1 MARFLEFH
9 GIFPRITED
18 NLPPNSAT
26 VANDVNLRSGRLEP
40 WRERLALAEA
50 PESALTMHQ
59 HGCCYYTWD
68 TCVSVAE
75 YLPDYN
81 SMFITGRRGYPERAV
96 FGDNCSLTYYR
107 LGVPKPAGTPSVS
120 SASEN
125 GAGKIDIDLNA
136 GTEELDGDDKLTKQ
150 QENLTTRID
159 SGRIMTGRSYC
170 VTYVNIFGEESAPG
184 NPSRVISVCDGDT
197 VVITGLPSAPSSE
210 YGVRYLR
217 IYRSASVQ
225 NSDSGGTKRA
235 TENDTPAAWF
245 MVAELPVGT
254 ASYADSTKELD
265 LGWALQTDDYREP
278 PADLRQMTYLRGT
291 GVLAGVTTNM
301 VHFSEPYQPW
311 NWMRKSD
318 LTLPYNIVHAVS
330 FGTYLYVTTTANP
343 YVIDMTKG
351 CQEQCAPVDDVNIS
365 LPDIACGYAHSAV
378 ATPFGCVYVSKDG
391 LALIKP
397 DAQVDLLT
405 KAYFSTEDWAKIR
418 PETIRLTYW
427 RGYIVFVS
435 DKASFMLE
443 VDPSLYGDDTGAKAG
458 NLTTFSDS
466 PVDLIDSANDELLMM
481 DSGFIWQWNAGN
493 TWRRYHWESRP
504 FDFNSLSSPNSVKLI
519 LRKGSTYFTIISADS
534 DQQQLW
540 GGVITNSR
548 PHRIG
553 RLGRHWF
560 YKLGLDGTGVVE
572 SAYVNNS
579 YGELNG
585 KV

>member
-18 NLPPNSAT
+18 NLPTNSAT

-96 FGDNCSLTYYR
+96 FGDNCQLTYYR

-125 GAGKIDIDLNA
+125 AI
-136 GTEELDGDDKLTKQ
+136 
-150 QENLTTRID
+150 
-159 SGRIMTGRSYC
+159 GRSEVNDQRTMTGRSYC

-217 IYRSASVQ
+217 LYRSASVM

-235 TENDTPAAWF
+235 TENDNPAAWF
-245 MVAELPVGT
+245 LVAELPVGVT
-254 ASYADSTKELD
+254 EFHDYVKELD

-278 PADLRQMTYLRGT
+278 PADLRQITYLRGT

-351 CQEQCAPVDDVNIS
+351 CQEQCTPVYDVNIS

-435 DKASFMLE
+435 DRASFMLE

-504 FDFNSLSSPNSVKLI
+504 FDFNGLSSPNSVKLI
-519 LRKGSTYFTIISADS
+519 LRKGSTYFTIISADT

-540 GGVITNSR
+540 GGVITDSR

-579 YGELNG
+579 YGDLNG
-585 KV
+585 KVQSAG

>member
-18 NLPPNSAT
+18 NLPTNSAT

-50 PESALTMHQ
+50 PEAALTMHQ

-81 SMFITGRRGYPERAV
+81 SMFITGRRDYPERAV
-96 FGDNCSLTYYR
+96 FGDNCQLTYYR

-125 GAGKIDIDLNA
+125 AV
-136 GTEELDGDDKLTKQ
+136 
-150 QENLTTRID
+150 
-159 SGRIMTGRSYC
+159 GRSEVNDQRTMTGRSYC

-184 NPSRVISVCDGDT
+184 SPSRVISVCDGDT

-217 IYRSASVQ
+217 LYRSASVM

-235 TENDTPAAWF
+235 TENDNPAAWF
-245 MVAELPVGT
+245 LVAELPVGVT
-254 ASYADSTKELD
+254 EFHDSVKELD

-351 CQEQCAPVDDVNIS
+351 CQEQCTPVYDVNIS

-435 DKASFMLE
+435 DRASFMLE

-504 FDFNSLSSPNSVKLI
+504 FDFNGLSSPNSVKLI
-519 LRKGSTYFTIISADS
+519 LRKGSTYFTIISADT

-540 GGVITNSR
+540 GGVITDSR

-579 YGELNG
+579 YGDLNG
-585 KV
+585 KVQSAG

>member
-18 NLPPNSAT
+18 NLPTNSAT
-26 VANDVNLRSGRLEP
+26 VANDVNLRSGRLES

-107 LGVPKPAGTPSVS
+107 LGVPKPAGTLSVS
-120 SASEN
+120 STSEN
-125 GAGKIDIDLNA
+125 AI
-136 GTEELDGDDKLTKQ
+136 
-150 QENLTTRID
+150 
-159 SGRIMTGRSYC
+159 GRSEVNDQRTMTGRSYC
-170 VTYVNIFGEESAPG
+170 VTYVNVFGEESAPG

-197 VVITGLPSAPSSE
+197 VVITGLPSAPASE

-217 IYRSASVQ
+217 LYRSASVM

-235 TENDTPAAWF
+235 TENDTPASWF
-245 MVAELPVGT
+245 MIAELPVGVT
-254 ASYADSTKELD
+254 EFHDSVKELD

-351 CQEQCAPVDDVNIS
+351 CQEQCTPVYDVDIS

-391 LALIKP
+391 LVLIKP

-466 PVDLIDSANDELLMM
+466 PVDLVDSANDELLMM

-504 FDFNSLSSPNSVKLI
+504 FDFNGLSSPNSVKLI
-519 LRKGSTYFTIISADS
+519 LRKGSTYFTIISADT

-540 GGVITNSR
+540 GGVITDSR

-572 SAYVNNS
+572 SAYINNS

>member
-18 NLPPNSAT
+18 NLPTNSAT

-96 FGDNCSLTYYR
+96 FGDHCSLTYYR
-107 LGVPKPAGTPSVS
+107 LGVPKPAGTLSVS

-125 GAGKIDIDLNA
+125 AI
-136 GTEELDGDDKLTKQ
+136 
-150 QENLTTRID
+150 
-159 SGRIMTGRSYC
+159 GRSEVNDQRTMTGRSYC
-170 VTYVNIFGEESAPG
+170 VTYVNSFGEESAPG

-197 VVITGLPSAPSSE
+197 VVITGLPSAPASE

-217 IYRSASVQ
+217 LYRSASVM

-235 TENDTPAAWF
+235 TENDTPASWF
-245 MVAELPVGT
+245 MIAELPVGVT
-254 ASYADSTKELD
+254 EFHDSVKELD

-351 CQEQCAPVDDVNIS
+351 CQEQCTPVYDVDIS

-391 LALIKP
+391 LVLIKP

-466 PVDLIDSANDELLMM
+466 PVDLVDSANDELLMM

-504 FDFNSLSSPNSVKLI
+504 FDFNGLSSPNSVKLI
-519 LRKGSTYFTIISADS
+519 LRKGSTYFTIISADT

-540 GGVITNSR
+540 GGVITDSR

-572 SAYVNNS
+572 SAYINNS

>member
-1 MARFLEFH
+1 M
-9 GIFPRITED
+9 
-18 NLPPNSAT
+18 
-26 VANDVNLRSGRLEP
+26 
-40 WRERLALAEA
+40 
-50 PESALTMHQ
+50 
-59 HGCCYYTWD
+59 
-68 TCVSVAE
+68 
-75 YLPDYN
+75 
-81 SMFITGRRGYPERAV
+81 
-96 FGDNCSLTYYR
+96 
-107 LGVPKPAGTPSVS
+107 
-120 SASEN
+120 
-125 GAGKIDIDLNA
+125 
-136 GTEELDGDDKLTKQ
+136 
-150 QENLTTRID
+150 
-159 SGRIMTGRSYC
+159 
-170 VTYVNIFGEESAPG
+170 
-184 NPSRVISVCDGDT
+184 
-197 VVITGLPSAPSSE
+197 
-210 YGVRYLR
+210 
-217 IYRSASVQ
+217 

-235 TENDTPAAWF
+235 TENDTPASWF
-245 MVAELPVGT
+245 MIAELPVGT
-254 ASYADSTKELD
+254 ESYADSTKELD

-278 PADLRQMTYLRGT
+278 PADLRQITYLRGT

-351 CQEQCAPVDDVNIS
+351 CQEQCTPVYDVNIS

-504 FDFNSLSSPNSVKLI
+504 FDFNGLSSPNSVKLI
-519 LRKGSTYFTIISADS
+519 LRKGSTYFTIISADT

-540 GGVITNSR
+540 GGVITDSR

-572 SAYVNNS
+572 SAYINNS

-585 KV
+585 KVQSAG

>member
-9 GIFPRITED
+9 GIFPRVTED
-18 NLPPNSAT
+18 NLPLNSAT
-26 VANDVNLRSGRLEP
+26 VAHDVNLRSGRVEP

-81 SMFITGRRGYPERAV
+81 CMFLTGRRGYPERAV
-96 FGDNCSLTYYR
+96 FGSNCQLTYYR
-107 LGVPKPAGTPSVS
+107 LGVPKPAGTLSVS

-125 GAGKIDIDLNA
+125 AI
-136 GTEELDGDDKLTKQ
+136 
-150 QENLTTRID
+150 
-159 SGRIMTGRSYC
+159 GRSEVNDQRTMTGRSYC
-170 VTYVNIFGEESAPG
+170 VTYVNSFGEESAPG

-197 VVITGLPSAPSSE
+197 VVIAGLPPAPSSE
-210 YGVRYLR
+210 YGVTAIR

-235 TENDTPAAWF
+235 AENDTPAAWF

-254 ASYADSTKELD
+254 ASYADSTKEFG

-278 PADLRQMTYLRGT
+278 PAGLRQMTYLRGT

-443 VDPSLYGDDTGAKAG
+443 VDPLLYGDDTGAKAG

-519 LRKGSTYFTIISADS
+519 LRKGSTYFTIISADT

-540 GGVITNSR
+540 GGVITDSR

>member
-1 MARFLEFH
+1 M
-9 GIFPRITED
+9 
-18 NLPPNSAT
+18 
-26 VANDVNLRSGRLEP
+26 
-40 WRERLALAEA
+40 
-50 PESALTMHQ
+50 
-59 HGCCYYTWD
+59 
-68 TCVSVAE
+68 
-75 YLPDYN
+75 
-81 SMFITGRRGYPERAV
+81 

-125 GAGKIDIDLNA
+125 AI
-136 GTEELDGDDKLTKQ
+136 
-150 QENLTTRID
+150 
-159 SGRIMTGRSYC
+159 GRSEVNDQRTMTGRSYC

-197 VVITGLPSAPSSE
+197 VVITGLPPAPSTE

-217 IYRSASVQ
+217 LYRSASVM

-235 TENDTPAAWF
+235 TENDTPASWF
-245 MVAELPVGT
+245 MIAELPVGT
-254 ASYADSTKELD
+254 ESYADSTKELD

-278 PADLRQMTYLRGT
+278 PADLRQITYLRGT

-351 CQEQCAPVDDVNIS
+351 CQEQCTPVYDVNIS

-504 FDFNSLSSPNSVKLI
+504 FDFNGLSSPNSVKLI
-519 LRKGSTYFTIISADS
+519 LRKGGTYFTIISADT

-540 GGVITNSR
+540 GGVITDSR

-585 KV
+585 KVQSAG

>member
-18 NLPPNSAT
+18 NLPTNSAT

-81 SMFITGRRGYPERAV
+81 SMFLTGRRGYPERAV
-96 FGDNCSLTYYR
+96 FGNNCSLTYYR

-125 GAGKIDIDLNA
+125 AI
-136 GTEELDGDDKLTKQ
+136 
-150 QENLTTRID
+150 
-159 SGRIMTGRSYC
+159 GRSEVNDQRTMTGRSYC
-170 VTYVNIFGEESAPG
+170 VTYVNVFGEESAPG

-210 YGVRYLR
+210 YGVTAIRV
-217 IYRSASVQ
+217 YRSASVM

-235 TENDTPAAWF
+235 TENDTPASWF
-245 MVAELPVGT
+245 MIAELPVGVT
-254 ASYADSTKELD
+254 EFHDSVKELN

-351 CQEQCAPVDDVNIS
+351 CQEQCTQVDDVNIS

-391 LALIKP
+391 LVLIKP

-504 FDFNSLSSPNSVKLI
+504 FDFNGLSSPNSVKLI

-560 YKLGLDGTGVVE
+560 YKLGLNGTGVVE

>member
-18 NLPPNSAT
+18 NLPTNSAT

-81 SMFITGRRGYPERAV
+81 SLFLTGRRGYPERAV

-125 GAGKIDIDLNA
+125 AI
-136 GTEELDGDDKLTKQ
+136 
-150 QENLTTRID
+150 
-159 SGRIMTGRSYC
+159 GRSEVNDQRTMTGRSYC

-197 VVITGLPSAPSSE
+197 VVITGLPPAPSSE

-217 IYRSASVQ
+217 LYRSASVM

-235 TENDTPAAWF
+235 AENDTPASWF
-245 MVAELPVGT
+245 MIAELPVGT
-254 ASYADSTKELD
+254 ESYADSTKELD

-278 PADLRQMTYLRGT
+278 PADLRQITYLRGT

-330 FGTYLYVTTTANP
+330 FGTYLYVTTTAP
-343 YVIDMTKG
+343 MHQHFIPFYSRKAFQEVGERLWLFHDFTSYFYD
-351 CQEQCAPVDDVNIS
+351 CQFFHTYNLENKRNRDFDK
-365 LPDIACGYAHSAV
+365 CGPL
-378 ATPFGCVYVSKDG
+378 TRKN
-391 LALIKP
+391 
-397 DAQVDLLT
+397 LL
-405 KAYFSTEDWAKIR
+405 
-418 PETIRLTYW
+418 
-427 RGYIVFVS
+427 
-435 DKASFMLE
+435 
-443 VDPSLYGDDTGAKAG
+443 
-458 NLTTFSDS
+458 
-466 PVDLIDSANDELLMM
+466 LL
-481 DSGFIWQWNAGN
+481 
-493 TWRRYHWESRP
+493 
-504 FDFNSLSSPNSVKLI
+504 LI
-519 LRKGSTYFTIISADS
+519 LQQVANLSK
-534 DQQQLW
+534 QQL
-540 GGVITNSR
+540 
-548 PHRIG
+548 
-553 RLGRHWF
+553 L
-560 YKLGLDGTGVVE
+560 L
-572 SAYVNNS
+572 
-579 YGELNG
+579 
-585 KV
+585 

>member
-18 NLPPNSAT
+18 NLPTNSAT

-107 LGVPKPAGTPSVS
+107 LGVPKPAGAPSVS

-125 GAGKIDIDLNA
+125 AI
-136 GTEELDGDDKLTKQ
+136 
-150 QENLTTRID
+150 
-159 SGRIMTGRSYC
+159 GRSEVNDQRTMTGRSYC

-217 IYRSASVQ
+217 LYRSASVM

-235 TENDTPAAWF
+235 TENDNPAAWF
-245 MVAELPVGT
+245 LVAELPVGVT
-254 ASYADSTKELD
+254 EFHDSVKELD

-278 PADLRQMTYLRGT
+278 PADLRQITYLRGT

-351 CQEQCAPVDDVNIS
+351 CQEQCTPVYDVNIS

-504 FDFNSLSSPNSVKLI
+504 FDFNGLSSPNSVKLI

-540 GGVITNSR
+540 GGVITDSR

-579 YGELNG
+579 YGDLNG
-585 KV
+585 KVQSAG

>member
-18 NLPPNSAT
+18 NLPTNSAT
-26 VANDVNLRSGRLEP
+26 VAHDVNLRSGRVEP

-81 SMFITGRRGYPERAV
+81 CMFITGRRGYPERAV

-107 LGVPKPAGTPSVS
+107 LGVPKPAGTLSVS

-125 GAGKIDIDLNA
+125 AI
-136 GTEELDGDDKLTKQ
+136 
-150 QENLTTRID
+150 
-159 SGRIMTGRSYC
+159 GRSEVNDQRTMTGRSYC
-170 VTYVNIFGEESAPG
+170 VTYVNVFGEESAPG

-197 VVITGLPSAPSSE
+197 VVITGLPPAPSSE
-210 YGVRYLR
+210 YGVTTIRV
-217 IYRSASVQ
+217 YRSASVM

-235 TENDTPAAWF
+235 AENDNPAAWF
-245 MVAELPVGT
+245 MVAELPVGVT
-254 ASYADSTKELD
+254 EFHDSVKELD

-278 PADLRQMTYLRGT
+278 PADLRQITYLRGT

-330 FGTYLYVTTTANP
+330 FGAFLYVTTTGNP

-351 CQEQCAPVDDVNIS
+351 CQEQCAQVDDVNIS

-391 LALIKP
+391 LAFIKP

-519 LRKGSTYFTIISADS
+519 LRKGSTYFTIISADT

-540 GGVITNSR
+540 GGVITDSR

>member
-1 MARFLEFH
+1 M
-9 GIFPRITED
+9 
-18 NLPPNSAT
+18 
-26 VANDVNLRSGRLEP
+26 
-40 WRERLALAEA
+40 
-50 PESALTMHQ
+50 
-59 HGCCYYTWD
+59 
-68 TCVSVAE
+68 
-75 YLPDYN
+75 
-81 SMFITGRRGYPERAV
+81 
-96 FGDNCSLTYYR
+96 
-107 LGVPKPAGTPSVS
+107 
-120 SASEN
+120 
-125 GAGKIDIDLNA
+125 
-136 GTEELDGDDKLTKQ
+136 
-150 QENLTTRID
+150 
-159 SGRIMTGRSYC
+159 
-170 VTYVNIFGEESAPG
+170 
-184 NPSRVISVCDGDT
+184 
-197 VVITGLPSAPSSE
+197 
-210 YGVRYLR
+210 
-217 IYRSASVQ
+217 

-235 TENDTPAAWF
+235 AENDTPASWF
-245 MVAELPVGT
+245 MIAELPVGT
-254 ASYADSTKELD
+254 ESYADSTKELD

-330 FGTYLYVTTTANP
+330 FGAYLYVTTTANP

-351 CQEQCAPVDDVNIS
+351 CQEQCAQVDDVNIS

-466 PVDLIDSANDELLMM
+466 PVDLVDSANDELLMM

-504 FDFNSLSSPNSVKLI
+504 FDFNSLASPNSVKLI
-519 LRKGSTYFTIISADS
+519 LRKGSTYFTIISADT

-540 GGVITNSR
+540 GDVITDSR

>member
-18 NLPPNSAT
+18 NLPTNSAT
-26 VANDVNLRSGRLEP
+26 VANDVNLRSGRVEP

-81 SMFITGRRGYPERAV
+81 SVFITGRRGYPERAV

-125 GAGKIDIDLNA
+125 AI
-136 GTEELDGDDKLTKQ
+136 
-150 QENLTTRID
+150 
-159 SGRIMTGRSYC
+159 GRSEVNDQRTMTGRSYC
-170 VTYVNIFGEESAPG
+170 VTYVNVFGEESAPG

-197 VVITGLPSAPSSE
+197 VVITGLPPAPSSE
-210 YGVRYLR
+210 YGVTTIRV
-217 IYRSASVQ
+217 YRSASVM

-235 TENDTPAAWF
+235 AENDTPASWF
-245 MVAELPVGT
+245 MIAELPVGVT
-254 ASYADSTKELD
+254 EFHDSVKELD

-278 PADLRQMTYLRGT
+278 PAGLRQMTYLRGT

-330 FGTYLYVTTTANP
+330 FGAFLYVTTTGNP

-351 CQEQCAPVDDVNIS
+351 CQEQCAQVDDINIS

-519 LRKGSTYFTIISADS
+519 LRKGSTYFTIISADT

-540 GGVITNSR
+540 GDVITDSR

>member
-18 NLPPNSAT
+18 NLPTNSAT
-26 VANDVNLRSGRLEP
+26 VANDVNLRSGRVEP

-96 FGDNCSLTYYR
+96 FGSNCQLTYYR

-125 GAGKIDIDLNA
+125 AI
-136 GTEELDGDDKLTKQ
+136 
-150 QENLTTRID
+150 
-159 SGRIMTGRSYC
+159 GRSEVNDQRTMTGRSYC
-170 VTYVNIFGEESAPG
+170 VTYVNVFGEESAPG

-197 VVITGLPSAPSSE
+197 VVITGLPPAPSSE
-210 YGVRYLR
+210 YGVTTIRV
-217 IYRSASVQ
+217 YRSASVM

-235 TENDTPAAWF
+235 TENDTPASWF
-245 MVAELPVGT
+245 MIAELPVGVT
-254 ASYADSTKELD
+254 EFHDSVKELD

-278 PADLRQMTYLRGT
+278 PAGLRQITYLRGT

-330 FGTYLYVTTTANP
+330 FGAYLYVTTTGNP

-351 CQEQCAPVDDVNIS
+351 CQEQCAQVDDINIS

-519 LRKGSTYFTIISADS
+519 LRKGSTYFTIISADT

-540 GGVITNSR
+540 GDVITDSR

>member
-1 MARFLEFH
+1 M
-9 GIFPRITED
+9 
-18 NLPPNSAT
+18 
-26 VANDVNLRSGRLEP
+26 
-40 WRERLALAEA
+40 
-50 PESALTMHQ
+50 
-59 HGCCYYTWD
+59 
-68 TCVSVAE
+68 
-75 YLPDYN
+75 
-81 SMFITGRRGYPERAV
+81 

-107 LGVPKPAGTPSVS
+107 LGVPKPAGTLSVS
-120 SASEN
+120 SASED
-125 GAGKIDIDLNA
+125 AI
-136 GTEELDGDDKLTKQ
+136 
-150 QENLTTRID
+150 
-159 SGRIMTGRSYC
+159 GRSEVNDQRTMTGRSYC
-170 VTYVNIFGEESAPG
+170 VTYVNVFGEESAPG

-197 VVITGLPSAPSSE
+197 VVITGLPSTDSVDAPSSE
-210 YGVRYLR
+210 YGVNYIR
-217 IYRSASVQ
+217 IYRSASVM

-235 TENDTPAAWF
+235 TENDTPASWF
-245 MVAELPVGT
+245 MIAELPVGT
-254 ASYADSTKELD
+254 ESYADSTKELD

-351 CQEQCAPVDDVNIS
+351 CQEQCTPVDDVNIS

-504 FDFNSLSSPNSVKLI
+504 FDFNGLSSPNSVKLI
-519 LRKGSTYFTIISADS
+519 LRKGSTYFTIISADT

-540 GGVITNSR
+540 GGVITDSR

-560 YKLGLDGTGVVE
+560 YRLGLDGTGVVE

-585 KV
+585 KE

>member
-18 NLPPNSAT
+18 NLPTNSAT
-26 VANDVNLRSGRLEP
+26 VAHDVNLRSGRVEP

-96 FGDNCSLTYYR
+96 FGSNCSLTYYR

-125 GAGKIDIDLNA
+125 AI
-136 GTEELDGDDKLTKQ
+136 
-150 QENLTTRID
+150 
-159 SGRIMTGRSYC
+159 GRSEVNDQRTMTGRSYC
-170 VTYVNIFGEESAPG
+170 VTYVNVFGEESAPG

-210 YGVRYLR
+210 YGVTTIRV
-217 IYRSASVQ
+217 YRSASVM

-235 TENDTPAAWF
+235 AENDNPAAWF
-245 MVAELPVGT
+245 LVAELPVGVT
-254 ASYADSTKELD
+254 EFHDSVKELD

-278 PADLRQMTYLRGT
+278 PADLRQITYLRGT

-351 CQEQCAPVDDVNIS
+351 CQEQCALVDDVNIS

-519 LRKGSTYFTIISADS
+519 LRKGSAYFTIISADT

-540 GGVITNSR
+540 GDVITDSR

>member
-18 NLPPNSAT
+18 NLPTNSAT

-81 SMFITGRRGYPERAV
+81 SMFITGRRDYPERAV
-96 FGDNCSLTYYR
+96 FGDNCQLTYYR

-125 GAGKIDIDLNA
+125 AV
-136 GTEELDGDDKLTKQ
+136 
-150 QENLTTRID
+150 
-159 SGRIMTGRSYC
+159 GRSEVNDQRTMTGRSYC

-184 NPSRVISVCDGDT
+184 SPSRVISVCDGDT

-217 IYRSASVQ
+217 LYRSASVM

-235 TENDTPAAWF
+235 TENDNPAAWF
-245 MVAELPVGT
+245 LVAELPVGVT
-254 ASYADSTKELD
+254 EFHDSVKELD

-351 CQEQCAPVDDVNIS
+351 CQEQCTPVYDVNIS

-435 DKASFMLE
+435 DRASFMLE

-466 PVDLIDSANDELLMM
+466 PVDLVDSANDELLMM

-504 FDFNSLSSPNSVKLI
+504 FDFNGLSSPNSVKLI
-519 LRKGSTYFTIISADS
+519 LRKGSTYFTIISADT

-540 GGVITNSR
+540 GGVITDSR

-572 SAYVNNS
+572 SAYINNS

-585 KV
+585 KVQSAG

>member
-1 MARFLEFH
+1 M
-9 GIFPRITED
+9 
-18 NLPPNSAT
+18 
-26 VANDVNLRSGRLEP
+26 
-40 WRERLALAEA
+40 
-50 PESALTMHQ
+50 
-59 HGCCYYTWD
+59 
-68 TCVSVAE
+68 
-75 YLPDYN
+75 
-81 SMFITGRRGYPERAV
+81 
-96 FGDNCSLTYYR
+96 
-107 LGVPKPAGTPSVS
+107 
-120 SASEN
+120 
-125 GAGKIDIDLNA
+125 
-136 GTEELDGDDKLTKQ
+136 
-150 QENLTTRID
+150 
-159 SGRIMTGRSYC
+159 
-170 VTYVNIFGEESAPG
+170 
-184 NPSRVISVCDGDT
+184 
-197 VVITGLPSAPSSE
+197 ITGLPPAPSSE
-210 YGVRYLR
+210 YGVTAIRV
-217 IYRSASVQ
+217 YRSASVQ

-235 TENDTPAAWF
+235 AENDTPAAWF

-278 PADLRQMTYLRGT
+278 PAGLRQMTYLRGT
-291 GVLAGVTTNM
+291 GVLAGVTVNM

-330 FGTYLYVTTTANP
+330 FGAFLYVTTTGNP

-351 CQEQCAPVDDVNIS
+351 CQEQCTPTDDVNIS
-365 LPDIACGYAHSAV
+365 LPDIACGYAHSAI

-391 LALIKP
+391 LVLIKP
-397 DAQVDLLT
+397 DAQIDLLT

-519 LRKGSTYFTIISADS
+519 LRKGSTYFTIISADT

-540 GGVITNSR
+540 GGVITDSR

>member
-18 NLPPNSAT
+18 NLPTNSAT

-50 PESALTMHQ
+50 PESALTVHQ

-81 SMFITGRRGYPERAV
+81 SMFITGRKAYPERAV

-120 SASEN
+120 STSEN

-136 GTEELDGDDKLTKQ
+136 GTEELDDDDKLAKR
-150 QENLTTRID
+150 QENLTTQID

-170 VTYVNIFGEESAPG
+170 VTYVNVFGEESAPG

-210 YGVRYLR
+210 YGVNYIR
-217 IYRSASVQ
+217 IYRSASVM

-235 TENDTPAAWF
+235 TENDTPASWF
-245 MVAELPVGT
+245 MIAELPVGT
-254 ASYADSTKELD
+254 ESYADSTKELD

-351 CQEQCAPVDDVNIS
+351 CQEQCTPVYDVDIS

-391 LALIKP
+391 LVLIKP

-504 FDFNSLSSPNSVKLI
+504 FDFNGLSSPNSVKLI
-519 LRKGSTYFTIISADS
+519 LRKGSTYFTIISADT

-540 GGVITNSR
+540 GGVITDSR

-572 SAYVNNS
+572 SAYINNS

>member
-18 NLPPNSAT
+18 NLPTNSAT

-125 GAGKIDIDLNA
+125 AI
-136 GTEELDGDDKLTKQ
+136 
-150 QENLTTRID
+150 
-159 SGRIMTGRSYC
+159 GRSEVNDQRTMTGRSYC

-197 VVITGLPSAPSSE
+197 VVITGLPSTDSVDAPSSE

-217 IYRSASVQ
+217 LYRSASVM

-235 TENDTPAAWF
+235 AENDNPAAWF
-245 MVAELPVGT
+245 LVAELPVGVT
-254 ASYADSTKELD
+254 EFHDSVKELD

-351 CQEQCAPVDDVNIS
+351 CQEQCTPVYDVNIS

-504 FDFNSLSSPNSVKLI
+504 FDFNGLSSPNSVKLI
-519 LRKGSTYFTIISADS
+519 LRKGSTYFTIISADT

-540 GGVITNSR
+540 GGVITDSR

-579 YGELNG
+579 YGDLNG
-585 KV
+585 KVQSAG

>member
-9 GIFPRITED
+9 GIFPRVTED
-18 NLPPNSAT
+18 NLPLNSAT
-26 VANDVNLRSGRLEP
+26 VAHDVNLRSGRVEP

-81 SMFITGRRGYPERAV
+81 CMFLTGRRGYPERAV
-96 FGDNCSLTYYR
+96 FGSNCQLTYYR
-107 LGVPKPAGTPSVS
+107 LGVPKPAGTLSVS

-125 GAGKIDIDLNA
+125 AI
-136 GTEELDGDDKLTKQ
+136 
-150 QENLTTRID
+150 
-159 SGRIMTGRSYC
+159 GRSEVNDQRTMTGRSYC
-170 VTYVNIFGEESAPG
+170 VTYVNSFGEESAPG

-197 VVITGLPSAPSSE
+197 VVIAGLPPAPSSE
-210 YGVRYLR
+210 YGVTAIR

-235 TENDTPAAWF
+235 AENDTPAAWF

-278 PADLRQMTYLRGT
+278 PAGLRQMTYLRGT

-443 VDPSLYGDDTGAKAG
+443 VDPLLYGDDTGAKAG

-519 LRKGSTYFTIISADS
+519 LRKGSTYFTIISADT

-540 GGVITNSR
+540 GGVITDSR

>member
-1 MARFLEFH
+1 
-9 GIFPRITED
+9 
-18 NLPPNSAT
+18 
-26 VANDVNLRSGRLEP
+26 
-40 WRERLALAEA
+40 
-50 PESALTMHQ
+50 MHQ

-81 SMFITGRRGYPERAV
+81 SMFITGRRDYPERAV
-96 FGDNCSLTYYR
+96 FGDNCQLTYYR

-125 GAGKIDIDLNA
+125 AI
-136 GTEELDGDDKLTKQ
+136 
-150 QENLTTRID
+150 
-159 SGRIMTGRSYC
+159 GRSEVNDQRTMTGRSYC
-170 VTYVNIFGEESAPG
+170 VTYVNVFGEESAPG

-197 VVITGLPSAPSSE
+197 VVITGLPSAPASE
-210 YGVRYLR
+210 YGVNYIR
-217 IYRSASVQ
+217 IYRSASVM

-235 TENDTPAAWF
+235 TENDTPASWF
-245 MVAELPVGT
+245 MIAELPVGT
-254 ASYADSTKELD
+254 ESYADSAKELD

-330 FGTYLYVTTTANP
+330 FGAYLYVTTTANP

-351 CQEQCAPVDDVNIS
+351 CQEQCTQVDDVNIS

-391 LALIKP
+391 LVLIKS

-481 DSGFIWQWNAGN
+481 DSGFIWQWNAGH

-504 FDFNSLSSPNSVKLI
+504 FDFNGLSSPNSVKLI
-519 LRKGSTYFTIISADS
+519 LRKGSTYFTIISADT

-540 GGVITNSR
+540 GGVITDSR

-572 SAYVNNS
+572 SAYINNS

>member
-18 NLPPNSAT
+18 NLPTNSAT

-81 SMFITGRRGYPERAV
+81 SMFLTGRRGYPERAV

-107 LGVPKPAGTPSVS
+107 LGVPKPAGTLSVS
-120 SASEN
+120 SNSEN
-125 GAGKIDIDLNA
+125 AI
-136 GTEELDGDDKLTKQ
+136 
-150 QENLTTRID
+150 
-159 SGRIMTGRSYC
+159 GRSEVNDQRTMTGRSYC
-170 VTYVNIFGEESAPG
+170 VTYVNVFGEESAPG

-210 YGVRYLR
+210 YGVNYIR
-217 IYRSASVQ
+217 IYRSASVM

-235 TENDTPAAWF
+235 TENDTPASWF
-245 MVAELPVGT
+245 MIAELPVGVT
-254 ASYADSTKELD
+254 EFHDSVKELD

-351 CQEQCAPVDDVNIS
+351 CQEQCTPVYDVDIS

-391 LALIKP
+391 LVLIKP

-466 PVDLIDSANDELLMM
+466 PVDLVDSANDELLMM

-504 FDFNSLSSPNSVKLI
+504 FDFNGLSSPNSVKLI
-519 LRKGSTYFTIISADS
+519 LRKGSTYFTIISADT

-540 GGVITNSR
+540 GGVITDSR

-572 SAYVNNS
+572 SAYINNS

>member
-18 NLPPNSAT
+18 NLPTNSAT

-125 GAGKIDIDLNA
+125 AI
-136 GTEELDGDDKLTKQ
+136 
-150 QENLTTRID
+150 
-159 SGRIMTGRSYC
+159 GRSEVNDQRTMTGRSYC
-170 VTYVNIFGEESAPG
+170 VTYVNVFGEESAPG

-197 VVITGLPSAPSSE
+197 VVITGLPPAPSSE
-210 YGVRYLR
+210 YGVTAIRV
-217 IYRSASVQ
+217 YRSASVM

-235 TENDTPAAWF
+235 AENDNPAAWF
-245 MVAELPVGT
+245 LVAELPVGVT
-254 ASYADSTKELD
+254 EFHDSVKELD

-330 FGTYLYVTTTANP
+330 FGAYLYVTTTANP

-351 CQEQCAPVDDVNIS
+351 CQEQCAQVDDVNIS

-519 LRKGSTYFTIISADS
+519 LRKGSTYFTIISADT

-540 GGVITNSR
+540 GDVITDSR

>member
-18 NLPPNSAT
+18 NLPTNSAT

-81 SMFITGRRGYPERAV
+81 SMFLTGRRGYPERAV
-96 FGDNCSLTYYR
+96 FGNNCSLTYYR

-125 GAGKIDIDLNA
+125 AI
-136 GTEELDGDDKLTKQ
+136 
-150 QENLTTRID
+150 
-159 SGRIMTGRSYC
+159 GRSEVNDQRTMTGRSYC
-170 VTYVNIFGEESAPG
+170 VTYVNVFGEESAPG

-210 YGVRYLR
+210 YGVTAIRV
-217 IYRSASVQ
+217 YRSASVM

-235 TENDTPAAWF
+235 TENDTPASWF
-245 MVAELPVGT
+245 MIAELPVGVT
-254 ASYADSTKELD
+254 EFHDSVKELN

-330 FGTYLYVTTTANP
+330 FGAYLYVTTTANP

-351 CQEQCAPVDDVNIS
+351 CQEQCTQVDDVNIS

-391 LALIKP
+391 LVLIKP

-504 FDFNSLSSPNSVKLI
+504 FDFNGLSSPNSVKLI

-560 YKLGLDGTGVVE
+560 YKLGLNGTGVVE

>member
-18 NLPPNSAT
+18 NLPTNSAT

-125 GAGKIDIDLNA
+125 AI
-136 GTEELDGDDKLTKQ
+136 
-150 QENLTTRID
+150 
-159 SGRIMTGRSYC
+159 GRSEVNDQRTMTGRSYC
-170 VTYVNIFGEESAPG
+170 VTYVNVFGEESAPG

-197 VVITGLPSAPSSE
+197 VVITGLPPAPSSE
-210 YGVRYLR
+210 YGVTTIRV
-217 IYRSASVQ
+217 YRSASVM

-235 TENDTPAAWF
+235 AENDNPAAWF
-245 MVAELPVGT
+245 LVAELPVGT
-254 ASYADSTKELD
+254 ESYADSTKELD

-330 FGTYLYVTTTANP
+330 FGAYLYVTTTANP

-351 CQEQCAPVDDVNIS
+351 CQEQCAQVDDVNIS

-466 PVDLIDSANDELLMM
+466 PVDLVDSANDELLMM

-504 FDFNSLSSPNSVKLI
+504 FDFNSLASPNSVKLI
-519 LRKGSTYFTIISADS
+519 LRKGSAYFTIISADT

-540 GGVITNSR
+540 GDVITDSR

>member
-18 NLPPNSAT
+18 NLPTNSAT
-26 VANDVNLRSGRLEP
+26 VANDVNLRSGRVEP

-125 GAGKIDIDLNA
+125 AI
-136 GTEELDGDDKLTKQ
+136 
-150 QENLTTRID
+150 
-159 SGRIMTGRSYC
+159 GRSEVNDQRTMTGRSYC
-170 VTYVNIFGEESAPG
+170 VTYVNVFGEESAPG

-197 VVITGLPSAPSSE
+197 VVITGLPPAPSSE
-210 YGVRYLR
+210 YGVTTIRV
-217 IYRSASVQ
+217 YRSASVM

-235 TENDTPAAWF
+235 AENDNPAAWF
-245 MVAELPVGT
+245 MIAELPVGVT
-254 ASYADSTKELD
+254 EFHDSVKELD

-330 FGTYLYVTTTANP
+330 FGAFLYVTTTGNP

-351 CQEQCAPVDDVNIS
+351 CQEQCAQVDDINIS

-519 LRKGSTYFTIISADS
+519 LRKGSTYFTIISADT

-540 GGVITNSR
+540 GGVITDSR

>member
-18 NLPPNSAT
+18 NLPTNSAT
-26 VANDVNLRSGRLEP
+26 VAHDVNLRSGRVEP

-81 SMFITGRRGYPERAV
+81 SMFLTGRRGYPERAV
-96 FGDNCSLTYYR
+96 FGSNCQLTYYR

-125 GAGKIDIDLNA
+125 AI
-136 GTEELDGDDKLTKQ
+136 
-150 QENLTTRID
+150 
-159 SGRIMTGRSYC
+159 GRSEVNDQRTMTGRSYC
-170 VTYVNIFGEESAPG
+170 VTYVNVFGEESAPG

-197 VVITGLPSAPSSE
+197 VVITGLPPAPSSE
-210 YGVRYLR
+210 YGVTTIRV
-217 IYRSASVQ
+217 YRSASVM

-235 TENDTPAAWF
+235 AENDTPASWF
-245 MVAELPVGT
+245 MIAELPVGVT
-254 ASYADSTKELD
+254 EFHDSVKDLD

-278 PADLRQMTYLRGT
+278 PADLRQITYLRGT

-330 FGTYLYVTTTANP
+330 FGAYLYVTTTGNP

-351 CQEQCAPVDDVNIS
+351 CQEQCAQVDDINIS

-519 LRKGSTYFTIISADS
+519 LRKGSTYFTIISADT

-540 GGVITNSR
+540 GDVITDSR